1 MDKIKTVKIKNED
14 GSISEESYT
23 ISVDARNVDMD
34 NGKDLQDT
42 IGTIDIDTDGNI
54 AEQLENLN
62 IDIKKKAYFFDTV
75 ANMKNANLKVG
86 DYVCTLG
93 YYEANDG
100 GAGDYQIVSGNYTD
114 DGGSHHKLK
123 NNLFAKLI
131 INNEITPQL
140 FGVYGDGI
148 HDDITNLQKAV
159 DYCETNKVKLIS
171 QGNKIY
177 KISTT
182 LNVDTLLV
190 NLSNATI
197 TSDNNIN
204 LITINSTNYYGQLE
218 QIKFD
223 CTNANSGIYIQNG
236 RKKTFKDLIFENI
249 NHYGFYYNGGYEIL
263 LKDSHFKANGTSGTI
278 GIYANSSDSKF
289 DDIIMIDCH
298 TAIVNKGLNYYNFIH
313 AWILTKA
320 IVQDSIFVD
329 LKNNRSY
336 YNQCYS
342 DTYGITFNC
351 DGGTFIANQLEVF
364 LNDSIWTADLPS
376 PYVAYFTDSSKRSIF
391 NQLTNSKLNG
401 VRSDQKLKLSNED
414 ISLIQLSN
422 NNKVW
427 VEKYVGI
434 KGSLTGLS
442 ANVTEVYTN
451 ELSWDNGIVTLDFI
465 AKVTVNPND
474 TRSIS
479 SAILPEY
486 FQPEIA
492 VNTNCFNSAD
502 RWQVGQNSYLYISTN
517 VQATLNYIE
526 GATVRYIKI
535 HETYKSKQFANI

>member
-1 MDKIKTVKIKNED
+1 MSQINTLGPVGFNPTGEYDNTHKYERLDVVYYEGSSYVALQESIGQLPTNTDYWDCIAVGYLKQNTYDSVADMKADDTLKDGMYAQTV
-14 GSISEESYT
+14 
-23 ISVDARNVDMD
+23 
-34 NGKDLQDT
+34 
-42 IGTIDIDTDGNI
+42 
-54 AEQLENLN
+54 
-62 IDIKKKAYFFDTV
+62 
-75 ANMKNANLKVG
+75 
-86 DYVCTLG
+86 G

-100 GAGDYQIVSGNYTD
+100 GSAIYKITDEESETDYQEELESGLYATLIVKDCVNP
-114 DGGSHHKLK
+114 
-123 NNLFAKLI
+123 I
-131 INNEITPQL
+131 V
-140 FGVYGDGI
+140 FGCYGDGI

-182 LNVDTLLV
+182 LNVDTLLA

-223 CTNANSGIYIQNG
+223 CTNVNSGIYIQNG

-249 NHYGFYYNGGYEIL
+249 SHYGFYYNGGYEIL
-263 LKDSHFKANGTSGTI
+263 LTDSHFKANGTSGTI

-289 DDIIMIDCH
+289 ENIIMIDCQ

-320 IVQDSIFVD
+320 IVQDSIFAD

-364 LNDSIWTADLPS
+364 LNDGIWTADLPS
-376 PYVAYFTDSSKRSIF
+376 PFVAYFTDSSKKSVF

-401 VRSDQKLKLSNED
+401 VRSNQKILLSNED
-414 ISLIQLSN
+414 ISMIQLSN

-427 VEKYVGI
+427 VDKYVGI

-442 ANVTEVYTN
+442 SNITEVYTN

-479 SAILPEY
+479 SAIMPDY

-517 VQATLNYIE
+517 VQATLNYVE